1 MVKEIFSLEDIFKD
15 LTDFHT
21 ESRLEEFSHKNILT
35 SLLENADSKN
45 NLEKIIMMLSI
56 NINSSLKNLKSI
68 EDEMIDAFSKEIDIK
83 KDKDNIDLLLKNLRN
98 VKDNSSMED
107 LKEYL
112 VLEVSLDE
120 VIDKIN
126 EDDFYNEEVKDLYLK
141 FYNNLSILIISF
153 KLLTFYNG
161 FNNVVS

>member
-1 MVKEIFSLEDIFKD
+1 MAKEIFSSEDIFKD

-45 NLEKIIMMLSI
+45 NLEKIILILSI
-56 NINSSLKNLKSI
+56 NINSSLKNLNSI
-68 EDEMIDAFSKEIDIK
+68 EDEMIDVFSKEIDIK

-107 LKEYL
+107 IKEYL

-120 VIDKIN
+120 IIDKIN
-126 EDDFYNEEVKDLYLK
+126 KDDFYNEEVKDLYLK

>member
-1 MVKEIFSLEDIFKD
+1 MTKEIFSLEDIFKD

-45 NLEKIIMMLSI
+45 NLEKILMLLSI
-56 NINSSLKNLKSI
+56 NINSSLRNLKSI
-68 EDEMIDAFSKEIDIK
+68 EDEMIDVFSKNVDIK
-83 KDKDNIDLLLKNLRN
+83 KDKDNIDFLLKNLKD
-98 VKDNSSMED
+98 VKDNSTMED
-107 LKEYL
+107 FKESL
-112 VLEVSLDE
+112 ILEISLDQI
-120 VIDKIN
+120 IDQIN

>member
-1 MVKEIFSLEDIFKD
+1 MTKEIFSLEDIFKD

-45 NLEKIIMMLSI
+45 NLEKILMLLSI
-56 NINSSLKNLKSI
+56 NINSSLRNLKSI
-68 EDEMIDAFSKEIDIK
+68 EDEMIDAFSKNVDIK
-83 KDKDNIDLLLKNLRN
+83 KDKDNIDYLLKNLKD
-98 VKDNSSMED
+98 VKDNSTMED
-107 LKEYL
+107 FKESL
-112 VLEVSLDE
+112 ILEISLDQI
-120 VIDKIN
+120 IDQIN

-153 KLLTFYNG
+153 KLLKFYNG

>member
-45 NLEKIIMMLSI
+45 NLEKILMLLSI
-56 NINSSLKNLKSI
+56 NINSSLRNLKSI
-68 EDEMIDAFSKEIDIK
+68 EDEMIDVFSKNVDIK
-83 KDKDNIDLLLKNLRN
+83 KDKNNIDFLIKNLKY
-98 VKDNSSMED
+98 VKYNSTMED
-107 LKEYL
+107 FKEYL
-112 VLEVSLDE
+112 IIEISLDQI
-120 VIDKIN
+120 IDQIN
-126 EDDFYNEEVKDLYLK
+126 EDDFYNDEVKDLYLK

-153 KLLTFYNG
+153 KLLKFYNG

>member
-153 KLLTFYNG
+153 KLLTSYNG
-161 FNNVVS
+161 FNNVV

>member
-1 MVKEIFSLEDIFKD
+1 MTKEIFSLEDIFKD

-35 SLLENADSKN
+35 TLLENADSKN
-45 NLEKIIMMLSI
+45 NLEKILMLLSI
-56 NINSSLKNLKSI
+56 NINSSLRNLKSI
-68 EDEMIDAFSKEIDIK
+68 EDEMIDAFSKNVDIK
-83 KDKDNIDLLLKNLRN
+83 KDKDNIDYLLKNLKD
-98 VKDNSSMED
+98 VKDNSTMED
-107 LKEYL
+107 FKESL
-112 VLEVSLDE
+112 ILEISLDQI
-120 VIDKIN
+120 IDQIN

-153 KLLTFYNG
+153 KLLKFYNG